1 MAVCKDNKTN
11 TYFVKTYYTDYTGAK
26 KQKKKRGFKLK
37 REALDWERE
46 FLLQMQ
52 GEPDMTLNSLARLY
66 LKDIKIPGEKSP
78 NSLRKM
84 FFVKCT
90 ITSEWIIKCRSIFF

>member
-52 GEPDMTLNSLARLY
+52 GEPDMTLNSLRSRLDY
-66 LKDIKIPGEKSP
+66 LKDLGV
-78 NSLRKM
+78 NVLWL
-84 FFVKCT
+84 
-90 ITSEWIIKCRSIFF
+90 EWMGYRA

>member
-66 LKDIKIPGEKSP
+66 LKDIKTMTVI
-78 NSLRKM
+78 N
-84 FFVKCT
+84 
-90 ITSEWIIKCRSIFF
+90 IY